1 MNFRKKKY
9 EVERIVCAYRKKPT
23 QKYCDDFLNKHL
35 ISNNVPYC
43 IPCIKDDALLYEKYF
58 KVLEKTEQEIKD
70 DLDIFYG
77 TFGNG
82 ATD

>member
-1 MNFRKKKY
+1 MNFRTKKF
-9 EVERIVCAYRKKPT
+9 EVERKICANIK
-23 QKYCDDFLNKHL
+23 CSDFLSKHL
-35 ISNNVPYC
+35 ISNQIPFC

-58 KVLEKTEQEIKD
+58 KVVEKTEQEIKD

>member
-1 MNFRKKKY
+1 MNFRTKKF
-9 EVERIVCAYRKKPT
+9 EVERKICANIK
-23 QKYCDDFLNKHL
+23 CSDFLSKHL

-43 IPCIKDDALLYEKYF
+43 IPCIKDDALLHDEYF
-58 KVLEKTEQEIKD
+58 KVVEKTEQEIKD
-70 DLDIFYG
+70 AEEEYYG